1 MVMIKSIEEG
11 RKEDGNRSIADKI
24 IQRLHDLE
32 KTVQNNHGRWAWEL
46 LQNAKDSVAET
57 NRKVSV
63 QINYSTD
70 KIKFSHNGNHFT
82 EKDIRGLINQISSKE
97 VEEGEISTQT
107 GRFGTGFLT
116 THLLS
121 KEVFIKGIVETVD
134 GNLFQ
139 FGFPLDRKGKIT
151 AALIPKI
158 ENAWKEFHASTEDS
172 EIGDYD
178 EDEFNTS
185 FIYALDS
192 EEQKEI
198 AQIGVDEFTTL
209 IPYVLSFIPEIHT
222 VEIVDTVRNET
233 TKFQNQEE
241 LTDGF
246 KKIAKIQNGKSTVV
260 RLLYA
265 TNGAVSIAVQAI
277 RKDDTFE
284 ILNLED
290 IPKLFCDFPLIGTEN
305 FHFPI
310 VVNSFYFNPQTERDG
325 VWLMGDNDAEVIEN
339 KDLLEQA
346 LTLYKVL
353 IDSLES
359 RSFKCIYHIAKTKI
373 PSIDEKYF
381 DTNWYAKSIQ
391 KPLRTFLLDKPIVEL
406 EDGTNGKLSELWFPL
421 KSYTKEAR
429 EKLWQ
434 YTSDFFPK
442 AVCKKDNLHNW
453 IDIVWDDMNK
463 ITFGE
468 VVNDI
473 AKAKSI
479 TKLSEYFE
487 NDEAATFEWFNEA
500 ASYIMNDETNLPLFE
515 KNAVIPNENGNF
527 LIKSELF
534 IDKIKDPQLIE
545 VLQLLGED
553 WNNILIHHEIT
564 FGTYFV
570 KKKNEIAAK
579 INEKLKNNSTK
590 NQNFIKAIS
599 LLSEWFDNNQEEGK
613 ELFAE
618 TYRRR
623 AELFMNTIK
632 DKDSLYKVM
641 RSKTDLSHLSKV
653 AQAIEENPSLFENIE
668 QAKEIY
674 SLLKQYNVV
683 DLEHLRE
690 LLDGQNIDSKDQKTL
705 LPITQE
711 ILLNM
716 GISSLDEWREAIKD
730 KDLAALFS
738 HQSVPTTD
746 MFVYV
751 QSLIQKAKEQIIKH
765 LHTLDDYNLDNLDV
779 TTAPT
784 ILAGITKDGRS
795 LSIVSRPAY
804 NGEVIIYYGSERDIL
819 DYEPS
824 ELWIDDGVKPKK
836 ISLGHLLKKAQIVK
850 FPI

>member
-1 MVMIKSIEEG
+1 MIKSIEEG

-24 IQRLHDLE
+24 IKRLHDLE

-63 QINYSTD
+63 QINYSHD
-70 KIKFSHNGNHFT
+70 KIEFSHNGNHFT

-97 VEEGEISTQT
+97 VEEGEISTRT

-121 KEVFIKGIVETVD
+121 KEVFIKGVVETVD

-139 FGFPLDRKGKIT
+139 FGFPLDRNGKTT

-158 ENAWKEFHASTEDS
+158 ENAWKEFHTSTEDS
-172 EIGDYD
+172 EIADYD

-185 FIYALDS
+185 FTYALDS
-192 EEQKEI
+192 NEQKKI

-209 IPYVLSFIPEIHT
+209 IPYVLSFIPEIYT
-222 VEIVDTVRNET
+222 VEIINYVTNET
-233 TKFQNQEE
+233 TKFQNQEKI
-241 LTDGF
+241 TDGF
-246 KKIAKIQNGKSTVV
+246 KKITQIKNGKSTVV

-265 TNGAVSIAVQAI
+265 TNDTVSIAVRAVK
-277 RKDDTFE
+277 KDDKFE
-284 ILNLED
+284 VLTLEN
-290 IPKLFCDFPLIGTEN
+290 IPKLFCDFPLIGTED

-325 VWLMGDNDAEVIEN
+325 VWLMGDNDSEVIEN
-339 KDLLEQA
+339 KDLLKQA
-346 LTLYKVL
+346 LALYKEL
-353 IDSLES
+353 IDNLEG
-359 RSFKCIYHIAKTKI
+359 RLFTCLFNIAKTKV
-373 PSIDEKYF
+373 PSTDEKYF
-381 DTNWYAKSIQ
+381 DAEWYAKWIQ
-391 KPLRTFLLDKPIVEL
+391 KPLRTFLLTKPIVEL
-406 EDGTNGKLSELWFPL
+406 EDGTNGKLSKLWFPL
-421 KSYTKEAR
+421 KSYTKETR
-429 EKLWQ
+429 QKLWQ
-434 YTSDFFPK
+434 YTSDLFPK
-442 AVCKKDNLHNW
+442 AVCKKDDLHNW
-453 IDIVWDDMNK
+453 IDIVWDDVNK
-463 ITFGE
+463 ITFSE
-468 VVNDI
+468 IANDI

-500 ASYIMNDETNLPLFE
+500 ASYIMSDEANLPLFE
-515 KNAVIPNENGNF
+515 KNAIIPNKNGNF

-553 WNNILIHHEIT
+553 WNNILIHNEVT
-564 FGTYFV
+564 FGTFFV
-570 KKKNEIAAK
+570 KKKSEIATK
-579 INEKLKNNSTK
+579 INEKLKNISNK
-590 NQNFIKAIS
+590 NQDFIKAIS

-618 TYRRR
+618 TYRKR
-623 AELFMNTIK
+623 AELFMNTIE

-653 AQAIEENPSLFENIE
+653 AQAIEENPRLFENIE

-690 LLDGQNIDSKDQKTL
+690 LLDGQNNNSNDQKTL

-716 GISSLDEWREAIKD
+716 GISSLDEWQEAIKD

-784 ILAGITKDGRS
+784 ILAGITKDGRP

-824 ELWIDDGVKPKK
+824 ELWIDDGIKPKK